1 MFTIRL
7 IILSA
12 GLAAVAGCQICK
24 YPAVKRLS
32 YPTTQKVNQIDDYH
46 GVKVADPYR
55 WLEDDNSAATAAW
68 VEAENNVT
76 FPYLEAI
83 PFRQQMQQRVR
94 QVSDYVKYS
103 SPSHKGPYYFFSKNE
118 GLQDQSVLY

>member
-1 MFTIRL
+1 M
-7 IILSA
+7 LSLD
-12 GLAAVAGCQICK
+12 GLAARYYALEIEAPTDKDTSHMKNAQRLIAATVIVAAGATAGAQSLN
-24 YPAVKRLS
+24 YPVTR
-32 YPTTQKVNQIDDYH
+32 KVDQVDVYH

-68 VEAENNVT
+68 VEAENQVT

-94 QVSDYVKYS
+94 QVSDYAK
-103 SPSHKGPYYFFSKNE
+103 
-118 GLQDQSVLY
+118 